1 MPVTQ
6 TGKILLEY
14 RVNCMNPRIIVPKQ
28 VTMALVGLIVLAHLK
43 ITQLMELT
51 HEFVHN
57 AVAKVSFSN
66 LFLFFPFLIF
76 LILKFSGMVAVT
88 CFYGLELP

>member
-1 MPVTQ
+1 MIKMSVIQ
-6 TGKILLEY
+6 TGKVLVEQ
-14 RVNCMNPRIIVPKQ
+14 RVNSMHPGIIVPKQ
-28 VTMALVGLIVLAHLK
+28 VTMALVGLIVLAHSK

-66 LFLFFPFLIF
+66 LFLVFSPF
-76 LILKFSGMVAVT
+76 
-88 CFYGLELP
+88 